1 LLQLNFWLSNKG
13 KNFRWGFFIA
23 IFIGVRI
30 ISAIS
35 KESPEF
41 ENIGLIVAGCYIL
54 FVATSWIINPM
65 ANCFLLFHKDGK
77 HALDKSEKINAIA
90 FMICIA
96 AGIAIMLL
104 SSLAGDK
111 DRAGDFI
118 ASGFIA
124 FSLCIPAGHMS
135 FPVKFKGNSVSQWM
149 AMGLLFLGA
158 ITIII
163 GLAGLFPPE
172 ALFVI
177 YFLLFVAYTWVS
189 SF

>member
-1 LLQLNFWLSNKG
+1 
-13 KNFRWGFFIA
+13 
-23 IFIGVRI
+23 
-30 ISAIS
+30 
-35 KESPEF
+35 
-41 ENIGLIVAGCYIL
+41 
-54 FVATSWIINPM
+54 
-65 ANCFLLFHKDGK
+65 
-77 HALDKSEKINAIA
+77 
-90 FMICIA
+90 MICIA
-96 AGIAIMLL
+96 AGIAILLL

-163 GLAGLFPPE
+163 GVAGLFPPE